1 MISVIYDYLFPN
13 VLFWHGHFNR
23 RRQLSRHPRRTP
35 TMKKTLSL
43 IGLIG
48 FVVLTTATF
57 GYAEYAATGAE
68 NFPYFHLG
76 ALVVGGLIIISLKK
90 KYSRIYLAEA
100 VGSFA
105 MYALLVA
112 LFTAPVVEG
121 LRNLVG

>member
-1 MISVIYDYLFPN
+1 
-13 VLFWHGHFNR
+13 
-23 RRQLSRHPRRTP
+23 
-35 TMKKTLSL
+35 MKKTLSL

-57 GYAEYAATGAE
+57 GCAEYAATGAE

-121 LRNLVG
+121 LRSLVG